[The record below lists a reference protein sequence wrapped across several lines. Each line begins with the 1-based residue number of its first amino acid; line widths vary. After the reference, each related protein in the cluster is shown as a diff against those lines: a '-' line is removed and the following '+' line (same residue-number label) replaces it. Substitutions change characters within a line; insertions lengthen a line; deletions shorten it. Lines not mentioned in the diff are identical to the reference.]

1 MINIKNKVDCSGC
14 FGCISIC
21 PKECIEMKSDKE
33 GFLYPK
39 VDHKKCIKCGACDR
53 VCLIKNDLKL
63 NEANIKAYACKNK
76 NNEVRKNSSSGGI
89 FYLLCEEVINKNGV
103 VFGAAFDE
111 KFEVKHMYAET
122 LEECN
127 KFRGSKYVQSLIG
140 ENYKKAKFFLESGR
154 IVLFSG
160 TQCQIKGLNL
170 YLGKQYKNL
179 ITIDIVCHGVPS
191 PKVFKIYKESL
202 KKEFNAKINDIKF
215 RDKKNG
221 WKNYNYTVKF
231 SDSQIFSE
239 NFAKNIYMKGF
250 LKDLYLRPACYKCR
264 AKNNKSGSD
273 ITLADYWGIEHKHP
287 EFDDDKGTSLI
298 LLKSLK
304 GRKILD
310 SIIEKID
317 IIETDLDY
325 AVKNNPSI
333 IKSVNYN
340 KKRSKFFKKIQCNDL
355 ESAIEKTYKVTFA
368 DKCINKIVYESI
380 KIKNKVVK

>member
-14 FGCISIC
+14 FGCVSIC

-39 VDHKKCIKCGACDR
+39 VDYKKCIKCGACDR

-63 NEANIKAYACKNK
+63 NEVNIKAYACKNK
-76 NNEVRKNSSSGGI
+76 NNEVRRNSSSGGI

-170 YLGKQYKNL
+170 YLGKQYNNL
-179 ITIDIVCHGVPS
+179 ITIDVVCHGVPS
-191 PKVFKIYKESL
+191 PKVFKIYKENL
-202 KKEFNAKINDIKF
+202 KKEFNAKITDIKF

-239 NFAKNIYMKGF
+239 NFTKNIYMKGF

-264 AKNNKSGSD
+264 AKNYKSGSD
-273 ITLADYWGIEHKHP
+273 ISLADYWGIEHKYP

-298 LLKSLK
+298 LLQSLK

-325 AVKNNPSI
+325 AVKNNPAI